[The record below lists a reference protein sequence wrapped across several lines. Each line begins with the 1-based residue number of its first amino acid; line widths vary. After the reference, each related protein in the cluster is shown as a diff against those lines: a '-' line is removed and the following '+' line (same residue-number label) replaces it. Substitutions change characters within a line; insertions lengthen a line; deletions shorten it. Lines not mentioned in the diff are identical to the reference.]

1 MKKII
6 IALTLLFLAAGLKAQ
21 QKPTTPSKSDSK
33 QTSADSLLNAMS
45 TDDKHQD
52 VLAAFKATRLIFS
65 QTTETVKKNNLNFLV
80 IHRFG
85 DFGTP
90 TGQART
96 LYGLD
101 RVQDVYIG
109 FEYGISDNLNVDFGR
124 STVGQLVELGL
135 KYAVLHQTMDDSSPV
150 AITLV
155 GDYGVRP
162 YGDFRS
168 YADRNSF
175 LGQAVISRKFS
186 SKFSFQVSPI
196 YVYDNTAL
204 VYDENNAAIPNIP
217 ADARGFFALS
227 GSARYKIT
235 KHMSIV
241 ADYEHPFSSYRTGA
255 NGFSDPLGFGIE
267 VETGGH
273 VFTLNITNAN
283 SISEINTLSSTRQD
297 FGRGQF
303 RLGFTISRMF
313 DFNHGDKPKY

>member
-6 IALTLLFLAAGLKAQ
+6 IALTLLFFAAGLKAQ
-21 QKPTTPSKSDSK
+21 QKPTTPAKSDSK
-33 QTSADSLLNAMS
+33 QTSADSLLNTLS
-45 TDDKHQD
+45 TDDKHED

-65 QTTETVKKNNLNFLV
+65 QTTETVKKKNLNFLI

-85 DFGTP
+85 DIGTP
-90 TGQART
+90 QGGAQT

-101 RVQDVYIG
+101 RVNDVYIG
-109 FEYGISDNLNVDFGR
+109 FEYGITNNLNVDFGR
-124 STVGQLVELGL
+124 STIGQLIELGL

-168 YADRNSF
+168 YAERNSF
-175 LGQAVISRKFS
+175 LGQAIISRKFS

-196 YVYDNTAL
+196 YVYDNTP
-204 VYDENNAAIPNIP
+204 IPDIP
-217 ADARGFFALS
+217 GNDKGTFALS
-227 GSARYKIT
+227 GAARYKIT
-235 KHMSIV
+235 KHMSLV
-241 ADYEHPFSSYRTGA
+241 VDYEHSFSQFRTGA

-283 SISEINTLSSTRQD
+283 SISEINTLSATQQD
-297 FGRGQF
+297 YGRGQF
-303 RLGFTISRMF
+303 RIGFTISRMF

>member
-6 IALTLLFLAAGLKAQ
+6 IALTPLFFAAGLKAQ
-21 QKPTTPSKSDSK
+21 QKPTTPAKSDTK
-33 QTSADSLLNAMS
+33 QTSADSLLNTLS
-45 TDDKHQD
+45 TDDKHED

-65 QTTETVKKNNLNFLV
+65 QTTETVKKKNLNFLI

-85 DFGTP
+85 DIGTP
-90 TGQART
+90 EGGAQT

-101 RVQDVYIG
+101 RVNDVYIG
-109 FEYGISDNLNVDFGR
+109 FEYGITNNLNVDFGR
-124 STVGQLVELGL
+124 STIGQLIELGL

-150 AITLV
+150 AITMV

-168 YADRNSF
+168 YAERNSF
-175 LGQAVISRKFS
+175 LGQAIISRKFS

-196 YVYDNTAL
+196 YVYDNTP
-204 VYDENNAAIPNIP
+204 IPDIP
-217 ADARGFFALS
+217 GNDKGTFALS
-227 GSARYKIT
+227 GAARYKIT
-235 KHMSIV
+235 KHMSLV
-241 ADYEHPFSSYRTGA
+241 VDYEHSFSQFRTGA

-283 SISEINTLSSTRQD
+283 SISEINTLSATQQD
-297 FGRGQF
+297 YGRGQF
-303 RLGFTISRMF
+303 RIGFTISRMF

>member
-6 IALTLLFLAAGLKAQ
+6 IALTLLFFAAGLKAQ
-21 QKPTTPSKSDSK
+21 QKPTTPAKSDSK
-33 QTSADSLLNAMS
+33 QTSADSLLNTLS
-45 TDDKHQD
+45 TDDKHED

-65 QTTETVKKNNLNFLV
+65 QTTETVKKKNLNFLI

-85 DFGTP
+85 DIGTP
-90 TGQART
+90 QGGAQT

-101 RVQDVYIG
+101 RVNDVYIG
-109 FEYGISDNLNVDFGR
+109 FEYGITNNLNVDFGR
-124 STVGQLVELGL
+124 STIGQLIELGL

-168 YADRNSF
+168 YAERNSF
-175 LGQAVISRKFS
+175 LGQAIISRKFS

-196 YVYDNTAL
+196 YVYDNTP
-204 VYDENNAAIPNIP
+204 IPDIP
-217 ADARGFFALS
+217 GNDKGTFALS
-227 GSARYKIT
+227 GAARYKIT
-235 KHMSIV
+235 KHMSLV
-241 ADYEHPFSSYRTGA
+241 VDYQHSFSQFRTGA

-283 SISEINTLSSTRQD
+283 SISEINTLSATQQD
-297 FGRGQF
+297 YGRGQF
-303 RLGFTISRMF
+303 RIGFTISRMF